1 MTNGNRI
8 KSRLRHHLWWI
19 QEARA
24 EMERRKFLSQKRKRG
39 WHPPMGKAPNV
50 ILLSVDSMG
59 AKHLSCYGYDRATSP
74 TMDRLAESGVLFENV
89 IAQAN
94 WTKPSL
100 ASLHT
105 SLYPSVHK
113 TDSRGEAGDRVD
125 EQARNRANVLDVRF
139 RTMAQEFKA
148 GGYVTAGI
156 SNGGYA
162 HSFFGFDRGFDHYD
176 NEGGG
181 LKSCTYR
188 LLRWLLGNAGAPFFG
203 WIHCWDLHF
212 PYKDRPPYNRM
223 FTRRRAEILLDSVTR
238 YRINH
243 GKQAITRDE
252 LESLKGMYDGAINYV
267 DDLIATF
274 VKELDQLGLSQNTIL
289 VITADHGEAFMEH
302 GFIEHT
308 ECLYG
313 EVLRV
318 PLILIGPRLGRGK
331 RIKSQVRLL
340 DVMPTLLDL
349 CGLASQAELQGRSLL
364 SRIQDE
370 PGNDLLAVS
379 ETERGGG
386 QTALSDGQHKIIKRR
401 ADNRVELYDL
411 AADPQEATNIAPGDP
426 ETRSA
431 MEARLS
437 SWEGEMRFWADRYWS
452 DAAGAE
458 NAEMSV
464 EVVGR
469 LKDLGYLE

>member
-1 MTNGNRI
+1 M
-8 KSRLRHHLWWI
+8 
-19 QEARA
+19 
-24 EMERRKFLSQKRKRG
+24 
-39 WHPPMGKAPNV
+39 
-50 ILLSVDSMG
+50 DS
-59 AKHLSCYGYDRATSP
+59 
-74 TMDRLAESGVLFENV
+74 
-89 IAQAN
+89 
-94 WTKPSL
+94 
-100 ASLHT
+100 
-105 SLYPSVHK
+105 
-113 TDSRGEAGDRVD
+113 
-125 EQARNRANVLDVRF
+125 
-139 RTMAQEFKA
+139 
-148 GGYVTAGI
+148 
-156 SNGGYA
+156 
-162 HSFFGFDRGFDHYD
+162 
-176 NEGGG
+176 
-181 LKSCTYR
+181 R

-243 GKQAITRDE
+243 GEQVITRDE

-274 VKELDQLGLSQNTIL
+274 VKELDRLGLSQNTIL

-308 ECLYG
+308 ECLYS

-331 RIKSQVRLL
+331 RIKPQVRLL
-340 DVMPTLLDL
+340 DIMPTLLDL
-349 CGLASQAELQGRSLL
+349 CGLAPEAELQGRSLL
-364 SRIQDE
+364 SRIRDE

-386 QTALSDGQHKIIKRR
+386 QTALSDGHHKIIKRR
-401 ADNRVELYDL
+401 LDNRVELYDL
-411 AADPQEATNIAPGDP
+411 TVDPQEATNLAPGDP

-452 DAAGAE
+452 DVAGAE
-458 NAEMSV
+458 NAEMNV
-464 EVVGR
+464 EVVSR